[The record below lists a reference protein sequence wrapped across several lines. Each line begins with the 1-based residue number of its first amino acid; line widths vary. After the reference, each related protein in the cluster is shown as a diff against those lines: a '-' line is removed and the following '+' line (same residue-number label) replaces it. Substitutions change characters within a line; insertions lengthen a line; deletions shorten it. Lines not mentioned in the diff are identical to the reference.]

1 MAGLARRRREQLVSL
16 AVAAAALASVG
27 LAALVRL
34 PPEAG
39 LGLSLALHGPHLLL
53 ALATGAG
60 LGVAGAVRAAED
72 AAGPG
77 PPLLLAV
84 STGAAFGG
92 MRGAEIDALGVAG
105 GFVLGAMMGALL
117 FAAVVSALAR
127 LGGSARLATAI
138 ALIPMLGA
146 GMLAAV
152 AAKGDPTGL
161 RPVTWWLLGDLSRA
175 RWLGALPVALAVIAL
190 AIAVLR
196 QLGAAGSLAEFAPAP
211 RRALVA
217 LSSLLFGL
225 CLGAAG
231 LVAFFAW
238 LVALSARWLLGPA
251 GLRARASLSAVL
263 GALAMVWADALPRAL
278 FGGLA
283 PPLGIGVAAVALPCY
298 LLRRDARSSPTAR
311 AFEVVLGLL
320 LAAGVGG
327 AAFVLARLAQ
337 FIA

>member
-1 MAGLARRRREQLVSL
+1 MAGLAQGRREQLVSL

-60 LGVAGAVRAAED
+60 LGVAGALRAAED
-72 AAGPG
+72 PAGPG
-77 PPLLLAV
+77 HPLLFAV
-84 STGAAFGG
+84 SAGAAFGG
-92 MRGAEIDALGVAG
+92 MRGSGIDALGVPG
-105 GFVLGAMMGALL
+105 GFALGAVAGALV
-117 FAAVVSALAR
+117 FAAAIGALGR
-127 LGGSARLATAI
+127 LGGSARLATGI
-138 ALIPMLGA
+138 ALLVMLVA
-146 GMLAAV
+146 ALLAAV
-152 AAKGDPTGL
+152 GAKGDPTGL
-161 RPVTWWLLGDLSRA
+161 RPVVWWLLGDLSRA
-175 RWLGALPVALAVIAL
+175 RWLSALPVAAGVSAL
-190 AIAVLR
+190 AIALLR
-196 QLGAAGSLAEFAPAP
+196 QLGAAGSLEELSPQA
-211 RRALVA
+211 RRAVA
-217 LSSLLFGL
+217 GLSSLLFGL

-238 LVALSARWLLGPA
+238 LVALAARRLLGAA
-251 GLRARASLSAVL
+251 GLRAWAQLSAVL

-298 LLRRDARSSPTAR
+298 LLRRDPRSSPAAR
-311 AFEVVLGLL
+311 AFEVVIGLL

-327 AAFVLARLAQ
+327 VALVLARLAQ

>member
-1 MAGLARRRREQLVSL
+1 
-16 AVAAAALASVG
+16 VAAAALVSVG

-34 PPEAG
+34 PADAG

-53 ALATGAG
+53 ALAAGAG
-60 LGVAGAVRAAED
+60 LGVAGAIRAAED
-72 AAGPG
+72 PAGPG
-77 PPLLLAV
+77 HPVLLAV

-92 MRGAEIDALGVAG
+92 MAGSGTAALGAPG
-105 GFVLGAMMGALL
+105 GFVLGAMLGALL
-117 FAAVVSALAR
+117 FAAVPSGLAR
-127 LGGSARLATAI
+127 LGGSAKLATAI
-138 ALIPMLGA
+138 ALVLMLAA

-152 AAKGDPTGL
+152 DTKGDPTGL
-161 RPVTWWLLGDLSRA
+161 RPITWWLLGDLSRA
-175 RWLGALPVALAVIAL
+175 RWITAVPVALAVAAL

-196 QLGAAGSLAEFAPAP
+196 RLGPSASLDDFAPGP
-211 RRALVA
+211 RRALLA

-231 LVAFFAW
+231 LVAFFPW
-238 LVALSARWLLGPA
+238 LVALGARWLLGPVA
-251 GLRARASLSAVL
+251 LRPWASLAAVL

-298 LLRRDARSSPTAR
+298 LLRHDARSSPAAR

-320 LAAGVGG
+320 LAAGVAG